1 MRGTGPVGWG
11 NEVVYAYL
19 TTDGKTVRLR
29 VSVDE
34 ADRLDVLTGQRVR
47 LTLPDRD
54 PAELLVT
61 AIQRSPPFVWV
72 ELLQM
77 AASRAG

>member
-1 MRGTGPVGWG
+1 MRGTGAVGWG

-19 TTDGKTVRLR
+19 TTIGKTVRLR

-34 ADRLDVLTGQRVR
+34 ADRLDVVAGQRVR
-47 LTLPDRD
+47 LTLPGCE

-61 AIQRSPPFVWV
+61 AVNSMPPFVWV
-72 ELLQM
+72 ELTSLV
-77 AASRAG
+77 ASRAS